1 MILNVAEVRRK
12 AEPIGAAGVSPAS
25 APRFVEIVEEGR
37 AESSPGTPKARPRII
52 VTAGALPATVSAAEE
67 ALLGDGGEPIFQQG
81 GLLVRVTRTSDV
93 TVSRGL
99 TRQPGSLVIVAV
111 EEFYLTER
119 LTRSATWLRPDARS
133 HSLRQIDCPKNIARH
148 LIARVGEWRT
158 PVLTGII
165 ETPTLRP
172 DGSLLDRPGYDEVT
186 GILYEPGAAKFPS
199 LSEHPTRG
207 QAESAMAEL
216 LEVIKGFPFVSEV
229 SRAAAISMLLT
240 VLVRRSL
247 RSAPAFTIGA
257 PTMGSGKSLVADC
270 GALIATGRRAAA
282 MTQASDDSE
291 DQKRWLAAL
300 LAGDLIV
307 LIDNISR
314 PLGSD
319 ALNSILTQ
327 ETYRAR
333 ILGASKQTTV
343 STAVTILATGNNL
356 VILGDLRTRVIPIDL
371 DPRMERPEERHF
383 DIDLLEW
390 IPRHRGELVRAC
402 LTILRAYHVAGRPGP
417 PAPVFGRFEDWS
429 AWVRGAVMWLGLLDP
444 CLGRRQLES
453 RDPVARN
460 LRALLINW
468 RETIG
473 PRRVTASELI
483 REAELPV
490 NSSLKEALVELAG
503 DRTGAVNAR
512 RLGRALMAFERRI
525 ESGLRIV
532 RAGERQGVVLWMV
545 EVDGSSGS
553 SSVGIVGLEGLSLS
567 PPATCHD
574 SSDGRG
580 RTHPQDP
587 RNPPDGDKA

>member
-1 MILNVAEVRRK
+1 MSTV
-12 AEPIGAAGVSPAS
+12 PQFG
-25 APRFVEIVEEGR
+25 EIVDPTTEAGCDIGEETR
-37 AESSPGTPKARPRII
+37 AGPDPSGPPLPRARPEI
-52 VTAGALPATVSAAEE
+52 VVTQGNLPATVTAAED
-67 ALLGDGGEPIFQQG
+67 ALLVDGGEPIFQQG

-99 TRQPGSLVIVAV
+99 TRQPGSLVIVAA

-119 LTRSATWLRPDARS
+119 LTRAATWFKPDARS
-133 HSLRQIDCPKNIARH
+133 HSLRRIDCPPHIARH
-148 LIARVGEWRT
+148 LMARVGEWRT

-172 DGSLLDRPGYDEVT
+172 DGSILDRPGYDEAT

-199 LSEHPTRG
+199 VSEHPTRD
-207 QAESAMAEL
+207 QAEGAMAEL
-216 LEVIKGFPFVSEV
+216 LEVVKGFPFVSEV
-229 SRAAAISMLLT
+229 SRAATVSMFLT
-240 VLVRRSL
+240 AVVRRSL
-247 RSAPAFTIGA
+247 RSAPAFPIGA

-300 LAGDLIV
+300 LAGDPIV
-307 LIDNISR
+307 LIDNVSR

-333 ILGASKQTTV
+333 ILGASKQMTV

-371 DPRMERPEERHF
+371 DPRVERPEERRF

-402 LTILRAYHVAGRPGP
+402 LTILRAYHVAGRPEP
-417 PAPVFGRFEDWS
+417 PEPVFGRFEDWS

-453 RDPVARN
+453 RDPVAHN

-468 RETIG
+468 REAIG

-490 NSSLKEALVELAG
+490 YSSLKEALVELAG

-512 RLGRALMAFERRI
+512 RLGHALMAFERRI

-532 RAGERQGVVLWMV
+532 RAGERQGVALWMV
-545 EVDGSSGS
+545 EKDDDGESSAVGMVGS
-553 SSVGIVGLEGLSLS
+553 EGFSIS

-574 SSDGRG
+574 SSYKGG
-580 RTHPQDP
+580 GTYPQNP
-587 RNPPDGDKA
+587 RNPRDGGEA